1 MNVWIVAAAAGAGYV
16 AQRWKSRNVVQARGK
31 DLKGCTS
38 RGMMSRKIVDE
49 DGYRMR
55 EQASE
60 DTMVDVASIMTIS
73 GLSGNLGMLDMCG
86 SCNMRATSNYTTGS
100 PNDKCLHVDRGEDQV
115 GGKIN
120 VAEYD
125 VSLQPYITDVRFS
138 YSLKRNGSC
147 LRSNQTIEHLIKPL
161 CYLDSPSSTQ
171 MFRPFVVADGSRII
185 SRESGDFFST
195 PTGAGS
201 KKLQK
206 DVILQGNGEVFG
218 VPRLPNIE
226 SPRKAK
232 ANRENGHSGS
242 FSRKTNVENCHS
254 QGSSHGAFL
263 VCLGISAGI
272 FSSFLAHKKE
282 VDKLNGLLKQTEN
295 LVQDLQEELEMR
307 DSLTVK
313 ELATGDYESQDTHN
327 SSYNNELLRV
337 FSPRKKLNN
346 SSKHRAEEYHCR
358 DSEGES
364 ISKIEAELE
373 AELERLEFNIN
384 SFKLED
390 EYSDLDPEFIPDL
403 AEGELRADVFNWRTD
418 HQPYADQ
425 DGSGNSTPHSANYA
439 VSPKE
444 LSLRLHQVIKSQ
456 LEERVR
462 ELEMALKQSQRKVR
476 YMEVQHSYHRRV
488 FSNSEAEESSTQ
500 GSPVAKDRPVVINL
514 AGEAL
519 NAYNEVFEE
528 FSTTNESEDDVIASG
543 IGKINH
549 QDNMNQHDHDVDWI
563 ESSMLSDDN
572 DEMDRMLIKRILE
585 KARKGSPAV
594 LNAQKAL
601 FSGGENEHW

>member
-16 AQRWKSRNVVQARGK
+16 AQRWKSRNVLQARGK
-31 DLKGCTS
+31 DCKGCPS
-38 RGMMSRKIVDE
+38 RGMIPRKIVDE
-49 DGYRMR
+49 DGYRIR
-55 EQASE
+55 EQAGE
-60 DTMVDVASIMTIS
+60 DTMVDVASIS

-86 SCNMRATSNYTTGS
+86 SCNIRSTLNYTTGS
-100 PNDKCLHVDRGEDQV
+100 PNDKYLHVDRGEDQV
-115 GGKIN
+115 GGEIN
-120 VAEYD
+120 VAED
-125 VSLQPYITDVRFS
+125 DFSLQPYITDVRFS
-138 YSLKRNGSC
+138 YSLTRNRSS
-147 LRSNQTIEHLIKPL
+147 LRSKGTIEHLIKPL
-161 CYLDSPSSTQ
+161 CSLDSLSSTQ
-171 MFRPFVVADGSRII
+171 MFRPFVVTDGGRII

-201 KKLQK
+201 KELQK
-206 DVILQGNGEVFG
+206 DVLLQENGAVFG
-218 VPRLPNIE
+218 VPRLPNID

-242 FSRKTNVENCHS
+242 FSRKMDVKNCHS

-295 LVQDLQEELEMR
+295 LVQDLEEELEMR
-307 DSLTVK
+307 DSLTVE

-337 FSPRKKLNN
+337 FSPQKKLNN

-358 DSEGES
+358 HSEGES

-390 EYSDLDPEFIPDL
+390 EYSDVAELDPEFIPDL
-403 AEGELRADVFNWRTD
+403 AKGELRADVFNWRTD
-418 HQPYADQ
+418 QQPYADQ

-462 ELEMALKQSQRKVR
+462 ELEMALEQSQRKVR

-488 FSNSEAEESSTQ
+488 FSNSEAESSTQ

-519 NAYNEVFEE
+519 NSYNEVFEE
-528 FSTTNESEDDVIASG
+528 FSTANESEDGVIASG

-549 QDNMNQHDHDVDWI
+549 QDNMDQHVDWI

-572 DEMDRMLIKRILE
+572 DEMDRMLIKRIVE